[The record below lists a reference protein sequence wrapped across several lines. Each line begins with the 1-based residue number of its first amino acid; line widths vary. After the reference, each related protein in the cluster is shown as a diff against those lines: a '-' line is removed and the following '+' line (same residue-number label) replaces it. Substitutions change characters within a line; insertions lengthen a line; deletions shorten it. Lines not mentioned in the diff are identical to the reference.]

1 MDVEGLLYRIIN
13 GYYYIYVNKKRYKIM
28 LPSLDIKQ
36 QAHAVYIDII
46 NSNRFDVSHWMT
58 QDQAKKI
65 LAANDIWNDDKE
77 NELKILTNR
86 LDDMK
91 IELYLKYNDPT
102 MKKKIKASL
111 DTGKEKISELLN
123 SKHSM
128 DSVTLENHANSI
140 KNEYI
145 LVETIYN
152 DSNELVFS
160 HDNTDSRRLE
170 DFLCAM
176 THETI
181 TNEKLRAVARSDIW
195 KGYWDS
201 AKENVFAPP
210 AYLWTDEQRLLINIS
225 KMYDSIRE
233 HPQCPEDA
241 VIEDDDALDGFIIFY
256 KRKAEKDR
264 KKDKLMEGIG
274 GKYKNAG
281 EVFIV
286 TNSVEEA
293 KEIYSLNDAKG
304 MAEIQHMR
312 KMAAD
317 NKTGEGIPWQEL
329 PHVKMELEN
338 KFKQKQSAMMKGK

>member
-1 MDVEGLLYRIIN
+1 MDLEGLLYRIIN
-13 GYYYIYVNKKRYKIM
+13 GYYYIYVNKKRYKIV
-28 LPSLDIKQ
+28 LPTLDIKQ
-36 QAHAVYIDII
+36 QAHAVYLDII
-46 NSNRFDVSHWMT
+46 SNNRFDISHWIT
-58 QDQAKKI
+58 NHQASKI
-65 LAANDIWNDDKE
+65 LKNNDIWNDDRE
-77 NELKILTNR
+77 EELKILTNR

-91 IELYLKYNDPT
+91 IELYLKYGDLT

-111 DTGKEKISELLN
+111 ETGKEKISELLN
-123 SKHSM
+123 KKHSM
-128 DSVTLENHANSI
+128 DNLTLEHHAASV

-145 LVETIYN
+145 LIETIYD
-152 DSNELVFS
+152 DSNQLVFD
-160 HDNTDSRRLE
+160 HNDTDSTALE
-170 DFLCAM
+170 DFVSAIRD
-176 THETI
+176 ETI
-181 TNEKLRAVARSDIW
+181 TNEKLRAVARSDLW

-201 AKENVFAPP
+201 AKDAVFSPP

-233 HPQCPEDA
+233 HPQCPEDE

-264 KKDKLMEGIG
+264 KKDKLMESMG

-304 MAEIQHMR
+304 LAEVKHMR

-317 NKTGEGIPWQEL
+317 NKTGEGIPWQDL